1 MEVTKVIKVSILIE
15 DKYVDNLRQFVTYKG
30 GSVESG
36 K

>member
-1 MEVTKVIKVSILIE
+1 MEVPKVIKVSILIE
-15 DKYVDNLRQFVTYKG
+15 GKYLDDLRQFVTDKG

>member
-1 MEVTKVIKVSILIE
+1 MEGPKVTKVSILIE
-15 DKYVDNLRQFVTYKG
+15 NKYLDELRQFVTDKG

>member
-1 MEVTKVIKVSILIE
+1 MEVAKVIKVSILIE
-15 DKYVDNLRQFVTYKG
+15 EKYLEELRQFVTDKG